1 VRHLRSDRGAATLWS
16 LALTFMLLLSG
27 AVAMATGQIA
37 VARQQASVAMDLAAL
52 AGAQSVGQ
60 SIDQSSSQQ
69 CGQAELIAQ
78 ANGAVLISC
87 YLDRGDVVVSG
98 TVPAPG
104 IVQRI
109 FDFIGRP
116 FASIAASARAGQPE
130 K

>member
-1 VRHLRSDRGAATLWS
+1 
-16 LALTFMLLLSG
+16 MLMLSG

-52 AGAQSVGQ
+52 AGAQSSG
-60 SIDQSSSQQ
+60 QQ

-104 IVQRI
+104 IVQRL
-109 FDFIGRP
+109 FNFLGQPLAR
-116 FASIAASARAGQPE
+116 IAASARAGQPE
-130 K
+130 Q